1 MEGNLEMDKRE
12 AFTTLQKSEEL
23 YVILSACTRMP
34 FVVCD
39 PETCDDEIF
48 VYEKEEDI
56 KREVKRFLDHKQPV
70 QIAKIPNA
78 SFLNFYGSLFTMGVN
93 CLVLNGYT
101 EKEFRVQIAELV
113 KKPGSNQTEK
123 NPWIENPGFHLTS
136 LYFSQEVRRQKLTEL
151 SEELKEMLNEIQ
163 AGYARGTFL
172 MVHTEDGKS
181 PLLKLPNE
189 EMYQPIFT
197 DLYELQKFNRNT
209 EFKAAKA
216 FQATVIP
223 KVLAKEARGVIVNP
237 MGVAFQIPLVK
248 KQEQ

>member
-1 MEGNLEMDKRE
+1 MDKRE
-12 AFTTLQKSEEL
+12 AFAVLQKSQEL
-23 YVILSACTRMP
+23 YVIFSACTRMP

-56 KREVKRFLDHKQPV
+56 KREMKRFLDQKQPV
-70 QIAKIPNA
+70 QFAKIPISA
-78 SFLNFYGSLFTMGVN
+78 FLNFYGSLFTMGVN

-101 EKEFRVQIAELV
+101 EREYRVQIAELV
-113 KKPGSNQTEK
+113 KKPGSNQNEK
-123 NPWIENPGFHLTS
+123 NPWIENPGFHLTT
-136 LYFSQEVRRQKLTEL
+136 LYFSQEVRRQKLSGLT
-151 SEELKEMLNEIQ
+151 EELKDMLNEIQ
-163 AGYARGTFL
+163 AGYSRGTFL
-172 MVHTEDGKS
+172 LVHTEDGKS
-181 PLLKLPNE
+181 PLLKLANE
-189 EMYQPIFT
+189 EMYQPVFT

-216 FQATVIP
+216 FAATVIP
-223 KVLAKEARGVIVNP
+223 EILAKEARGVIVNP